1 MMTLSWGQRGQ
12 LMVLCIL
19 AALVLLG
26 LYHLVRYLVRRLEER
41 NARRAWRE
49 REVAAWEREA
59 EQDRARAASWRQQHG
74 TRAPRSS
81 WD

>member
-19 AALVLLG
+19 LLG

-59 EQDRARAASWRQQHG
+59 AQDRARAREGADWRQQHG
-74 TRAPRSS
+74 TRAPRRS